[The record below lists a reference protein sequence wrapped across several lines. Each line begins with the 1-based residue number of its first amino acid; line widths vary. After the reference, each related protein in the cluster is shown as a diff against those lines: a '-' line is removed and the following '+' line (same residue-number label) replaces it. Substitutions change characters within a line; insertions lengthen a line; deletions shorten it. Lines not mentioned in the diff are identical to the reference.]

1 MRLEFQAD
9 ADTLDGARFPWVY
22 SDRYELEQMMYIAN
36 TTNNF
41 ENLGHLREE
50 LERNKTA
57 STMARGLD

>member
-1 MRLEFQAD
+1 
-9 ADTLDGARFPWVY
+9 
-22 SDRYELEQMMYIAN
+22 MYIAN